1 MFYVVI
7 VIQDFLDIVLKLR
20 RRGVLFATPVH
31 GVYLLPYWVASC
43 LAFGRSSSS
52 WSGPSPYS
60 GTRVCCVLADE
71 SKLTSVCSMIIDDRP
86 IVSYSPTV
94 TETIWVCCGAELGGL
109 LWSCSGTE
117 LCSGAELYLE
127 LEWTELRSVRALI
140 KSTGNCSSL
149 YCSCLKSINLF

>member
-7 VIQDFLDIVLKLR
+7 VIQDFMDIVLKLR

-31 GVYLLPYWVASC
+31 GVYLLPYWVASY

-60 GTRVCCVLADE
+60 STRVCCVLADE

-86 IVSYSPTV
+86 IVVRPSPKLFGCV
-94 TETIWVCCGAELGGL
+94 AELNSGL

-117 LCSGAELYLE
+117 LCSGAELCFG
-127 LEWTELRSVRALI
+127 
-140 KSTGNCSSL
+140 TGVDGAEKCSGADEV
-149 YCSCLKSINLF
+149 YG

>member
-31 GVYLLPYWVASC
+31 GVYLLPYWVASY

-117 LCSGAELYLE
+117 LCSGAELCFG
-127 LEWTELRSVRALI
+127 
-140 KSTGNCSSL
+140 TGVDGAEKCSGADEV
-149 YCSCLKSINLF
+149 YG